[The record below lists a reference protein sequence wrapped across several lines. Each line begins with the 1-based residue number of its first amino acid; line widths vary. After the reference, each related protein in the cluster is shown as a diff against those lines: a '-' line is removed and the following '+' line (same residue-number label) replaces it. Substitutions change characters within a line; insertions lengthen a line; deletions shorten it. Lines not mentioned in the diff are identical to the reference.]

1 MKLNNSLKASA
12 RGNIF
17 LVKSFVRNISEQMPS
32 NALNMKSNF
41 VKFFWTFV
49 WNRGL
54 KMIYCN
60 QIWWKMI
67 HSSLYPWYK
76 MMLVVKKLS
85 DGCCFCWVS
94 ERSSWLNSWSLSEEK
109 QMLQSNYER
118 WWLHQQL
125 SETWQWLSFLVDI
138 INQKLSLL
146 SLEREIRFELL
157 RIILKGWSVKVCTDF
172 SCKIHCKF
180 ELKILLGFE
189 GKFASLWSI

>member
-17 LVKSFVRNISEQMPS
+17 SVKFFVRNISEQMPS

-146 SLEREIRFELL
+146 SLEREIRLELL
-157 RIILKGWSVKVCTDF
+157 RIILKGWSVKVC
-172 SCKIHCKF
+172 KKF
-180 ELKILLGFE
+180 
-189 GKFASLWSI
+189 